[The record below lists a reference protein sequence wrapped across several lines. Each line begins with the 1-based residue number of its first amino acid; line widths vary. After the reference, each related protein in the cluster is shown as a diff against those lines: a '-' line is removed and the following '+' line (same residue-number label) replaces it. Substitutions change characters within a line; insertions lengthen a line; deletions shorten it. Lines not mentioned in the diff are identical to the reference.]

1 MMVRKGIYYSLFLE
15 IAAIANLIFLKSA
28 YQLFLLIFLHFIA
41 CFSIVNVLIHLLP
54 ERYKKDKKRIAG
66 AFISLTL
73 IGFFLFVVGYV
84 LLVVAVFYLLRYQKN
99 ITEDNIKSFSL
110 YELLADRVPPKVNL
124 FGETPLYSIIF
135 DNVPRSR
142 LELIHLVMA
151 EVKNPKLIEVVSK
164 LISRRDEELRLSIT
178 SLYYKLENSIQERIK
193 HLLER
198 LESSKEDKAYL
209 FFELSQS
216 YYDLVYYKLVDK
228 ELEIVTLQ
236 KAEEYIYKA
245 MNIKDAPEFYILLGK
260 IYIAKKEYSKAIE
273 TLNKVSLYKY
283 VNPVKYVPYIAEAYF
298 GSGNISEVRNVIQK
312 YSDSL
317 RYTINPNLIY
327 VIDFWVRKN
336 GANSKQG

>member
-1 MMVRKGIYYSLFLE
+1 M
-15 IAAIANLIFLKSA
+15 
-28 YQLFLLIFLHFIA
+28 
-41 CFSIVNVLIHLLP
+41 IHLLP

-84 LLVVAVFYLLRYQKN
+84 LLVVAVFYLIIYQKN

-228 ELEIVTLQ
+228 EL
-236 KAEEYIYKA
+236 
-245 MNIKDAPEFYILLGK
+245 
-260 IYIAKKEYSKAIE
+260 
-273 TLNKVSLYKY
+273 
-283 VNPVKYVPYIAEAYF
+283 
-298 GSGNISEVRNVIQK
+298 
-312 YSDSL
+312 
-317 RYTINPNLIY
+317 
-327 VIDFWVRKN
+327 
-336 GANSKQG
+336 

>member
-1 MMVRKGIYYSLFLE
+1 M
-15 IAAIANLIFLKSA
+15 
-28 YQLFLLIFLHFIA
+28 
-41 CFSIVNVLIHLLP
+41 
-54 ERYKKDKKRIAG
+54 
-66 AFISLTL
+66 SLTL
-73 IGFFLFVVGYV
+73 IGFFLFVIGYV
-84 LLVVAVFYLLRYQKN
+84 LLVIAVLYLLRYQKN
-99 ITEDNIKSFSL
+99 LMGDNIKSFSL
-110 YELLADRVPPKVNL
+110 YELLADRMPPKVSS
-124 FGETPLYSIIF
+124 FGEAPLYSIIF
-135 DNVPRSR
+135 RDNIPKSR
-142 LELIHLVMA
+142 LELISLVIT
-151 EVKNPKLIEVVSK
+151 EVKNPKLIEYVSR
-164 LISRRDEELRLSIT
+164 LIGHENDELRLSVT

-273 TLNKVSLYKY
+273 TLNKVSQYKY
-283 VNPVKYVPYIAEAYF
+283 VNPVKYVPYMAEAYF
-298 GSGNISEVRNVIQK
+298 GNGNVSEVKNVIQK

-327 VIDFWVRKN
+327 VIDFWVRRN

>member
-151 EVKNPKLIEVVSK
+151 EVKNPKLIEVVSR

-273 TLNKVSLYKY
+273 TLNKVSQYKY

>member
-1 MMVRKGIYYSLFLE
+1 MKKEIYYSFFFE
-15 IAAIANLIFLKSA
+15 TGAIISLVFLKSP
-28 YQLFLLIFLHFIA
+28 YQLFLLILLHFIA
-41 CFSIVNVLIHLLP
+41 CLLIVSVLIRLLP
-54 ERYKKDKKRIAG
+54 KRYRKDKKRVIG

-73 IGFFLFVVGYV
+73 IGFFLFVIGYV
-84 LLVVAVFYLLRYQKN
+84 LLVIAVLYLLRYQKN
-99 ITEDNIKSFSL
+99 LMGDNIKSFSL
-110 YELLADRVPPKVNL
+110 YELLADRIPPKVSL
-124 FGETPLYSIIF
+124 FGEAPLYSIIF
-135 DNVPRSR
+135 RDNIPKSR
-142 LELIHLVMA
+142 LELISLIIA
-151 EVKNPKLIEVVSK
+151 EVKNPRLIEYVSR
-164 LISRRDEELRLSIT
+164 LIGHENDELRLSVT